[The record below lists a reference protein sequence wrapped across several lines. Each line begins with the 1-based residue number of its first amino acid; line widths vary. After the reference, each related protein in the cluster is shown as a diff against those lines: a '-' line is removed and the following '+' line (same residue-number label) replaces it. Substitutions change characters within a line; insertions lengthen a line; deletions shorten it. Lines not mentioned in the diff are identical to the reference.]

1 MANLLGQNVGDSYE
15 GILNLPTLSV
25 GLDATLQAITD
36 GTGVNSALSIST
48 NSIAVNNK
56 INIGNSAGDP
66 AIFSENADFVNVSVN
81 QNTIVVS
88 NGYSTGSYDSEATPP
103 GNTPSAIFEMAST
116 TQGML
121 LPRMRRA
128 DMKSSITSPTAGLV
142 VYTTDGDGS
151 ICYYNGTDWYEL
163 NATIISS

>member
-1 MANLLGQNVGDSYE
+1 MANLDTYNIGANYR
-15 GILNLPTLSV
+15 GILNLGPTINTDVST
-25 GLDATLQAITD
+25 TLQPITD
-36 GTGVNSALSIST
+36 GRGNNSALAIST
-48 NSIAVNNK
+48 KSIVVNNK
-56 INIGNSAGDP
+56 INVGNSAEEP
-66 AIFSENADFVNVSVN
+66 AIFNGDPPNINVSVN
-81 QNTIVVS
+81 KDTIVVS
-88 NGYSTGSYDSEATPP
+88 DTYSTGSYTS

-151 ICYYNGTDWYEL
+151 ICYYNGTNWYEL
-163 NATIISS
+163 DATLIP